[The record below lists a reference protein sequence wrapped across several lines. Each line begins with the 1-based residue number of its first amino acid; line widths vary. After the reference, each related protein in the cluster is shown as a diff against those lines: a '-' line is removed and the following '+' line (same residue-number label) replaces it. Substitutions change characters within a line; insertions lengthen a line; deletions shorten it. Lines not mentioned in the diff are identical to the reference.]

1 MFSHGCEGMQ
11 RDSAAFVPALCRG
24 GESSASGAAQIKGDI
39 LFRKREYPL
48 WNPKR
53 TRGEGPSTPDIGS
66 LNLEELLSLR
76 NQVRCTWLRH
86 ELLLFATTC
95 NRALLS

>member
-1 MFSHGCEGMQ
+1 MQ

-76 NQVRCTWLRH
+76 NQVVYM
-86 ELLLFATTC
+86 A
-95 NRALLS
+95 SP